1 MLASYVHESQ
11 DQKTSAPHNHHCRS
25 MVALSYVRGDNI
37 LVSPAANG
45 RQLMACINR
54 PLVTNPSSPPP
65 PGGHWNGSREHG

>member
-25 MVALSYVRGDNI
+25 MVALSYVEGDNV

-45 RQLMACINR
+45 RQLTA
-54 PLVTNPSSPPP
+54 
-65 PGGHWNGSREHG
+65 